1 MEERNIIALTDEN
14 GVENEFEVLAT
25 LEIDETE
32 YAILLPLD
40 EEEGDEALVFKIV
53 REDGEEILEYVEDDE
68 EIELVAQ
75 AYDEL
80 LEDE

>member
-1 MEERNIIALTDEN
+1 MEERNVISLTDEN
-14 GVENEFEVLAT
+14 GVETEFEVIAT

-40 EEEGDEALVFKIV
+40 EEEANEALVFKIV
-53 REDGEEILEYVEDDE
+53 RENGEEILEYVDNDE
-68 EIELVAQ
+68 EINMVAQ